1 MSAQIDTA
9 TETPQVIDLE
19 RLLAPVDG
27 SNPAG
32 ESLQYAGL
40 YDEIREARRAD
51 EQLAQGEWKRENKL
65 ADWDTV
71 IALADDALATRTK
84 DLQIAAWYAEALVKQ
99 EGFPGLRDSLK
110 LARLLL
116 ERFWDELYP
125 ENDEDDYEARANSF
139 AWMDRQLAAAI
150 KEVPLTEGTGG
161 LRYTAH
167 DWEDS
172 KRFDIPED
180 TSNLDST
187 EIQKFSD
194 LKEQAQTEGK
204 ITSEQWRVAKNTTR
218 RTFYE
223 RTYAVLNESWSEFQA
238 LDLEM
243 DNRFGSQTPGL
254 GSLRKSLDE
263 IRALIE
269 KLVREKR
276 LERRRRLSRFCA
288 ERNRRHFQR
297 RDPHAPG
304 SLRPPRRS
312 LALLP
317 PDRAAQPRPVPRRS
331 RDQMGRAAAGEVAR
345 RSRQERRHHAR
356 RPRHARH
363 QGRKQRLRL
372 RRLEFSSNRNLFG
385 VSLTRDFVAT
395 RTPLWFNASP
405 APIKT

>member
-1 MSAQIDTA
+1 MSTQLDTA
-9 TETPQVIDLE
+9 IEIPEVIDLE

-27 SNPAG
+27 GNPAG
-32 ESLQYAGL
+32 ESLQYAGV

-71 IALADDALATRTK
+71 VSLADDALATRTK

-99 EGFPGLRDSLK
+99 EGFPGLRDALK
-110 LARLLL
+110 LARQML

-125 ENDEDDYEARANSF
+125 ENDEDDYEARANAF

-150 KEVPLTEGTGG
+150 KEVPITEGTGG

-218 RTFYE
+218 RAFYE
-223 RTYAVLNESWSEFQA
+223 RTYAILNESWTEFQA

-254 GSLRKSLDE
+254 GVLRKSLDE
-263 IRALIE
+263 IRTLIE

-276 LERRRRLSRFCA
+276 IEEPDAIEVSDAAQDADNSNGDGVYLDNSANGTATVFKGAIRTRQEAFDRLAEVSRFFRQT
-288 ERNRRHFQR
+288 E
-297 RDPHAPG
+297 PH
-304 SLRPPRRS
+304 S
-312 LALLP
+312 
-317 PDRAAQPRPVPRRS
+317 PVPYLVERAIKWGALPLEKWLAEVVKS
-331 RDQMGRAAAGEVAR
+331 EDIMLGVRDTLGIKE
-345 RSRQERRHHAR
+345 E
-356 RPRHARH
+356 
-363 QGRKQRLRL
+363 
-372 RRLEFSSNRNLFG
+372 SSDSG
-385 VSLTRDFVAT
+385 YDG
-395 RTPLWFNASP
+395 
-405 APIKT
+405 

>member
-9 TETPQVIDLE
+9 TGIPEVIDLE
-19 RLLAPVDG
+19 RLLAPVDAD
-27 SNPAG
+27 NPAG

-65 ADWDTV
+65 ADWDAV
-71 IALADDALATRTK
+71 VALSDDALATKTK
-84 DLQIAAWYAEALVKQ
+84 DLQIAAWYAEALVKR

-116 ERFWDELYP
+116 ERYWDELYP

-150 KEVPLTEGTGG
+150 KEVEITDGTGG
-161 LRYTAH
+161 LRYTAR

-187 EIQKFSD
+187 EMQKFSD
-194 LKEQAQTEGK
+194 LKEQAQAEGK

-238 LDLEM
+238 LDFEM

-254 GSLRKSLDE
+254 GALRKSLDE
-263 IRALIE
+263 IRTLIE

-276 LERRRRLSRFCA
+276 IEEPDAIGVSDAAHGSDDSNGDGVYLDSAANGSVTVFKGAIRTRQEAFDRLAEVSRFFRQT
-288 ERNRRHFQR
+288 E
-297 RDPHAPG
+297 PH
-304 SLRPPRRS
+304 S
-312 LALLP
+312 
-317 PDRAAQPRPVPRRS
+317 PVPYLVERAIKWGALPLEKWLAEVVKS
-331 RDQMGRAAAGEVAR
+331 DDVMLGVRDTLG
-345 RSRQERRHHAR
+345 
-356 RPRHARH
+356 
-363 QGRKQRLRL
+363 
-372 RRLEFSSNRNLFG
+372 
-385 VSLTRDFVAT
+385 
-395 RTPLWFNASP
+395 
-405 APIKT
+405 IKEESVDSGAE